1 MRKFVLMCVL
11 VSVCLSLLLIPSTF
25 ARNEMATAAADT
37 TAPVVWI
44 VSPTDGSQRSQWR
57 RPGIRPG
64 RRL

>member
-1 MRKFVLMCVL
+1 
-11 VSVCLSLLLIPSTF
+11 
-25 ARNEMATAAADT
+25 
-37 TAPVVWI
+37 VWI